1 MRGDGGVLES
11 DARPSVASP
20 SGSIQMIR
28 RDLRHCLK
36 VAEGHR
42 LWLRVR
48 LPAAERTMRE
58 ANLTLIQT
66 FFIVARDGSYSAAAR
81 KLGMSYQ
88 SAANHVRR
96 LEQVLEER
104 LVLSEQG
111 AKTVT
116 LTPRGRSLYK
126 LLLPELDTV
135 LARLDRT
142 LDKERPVLRIGL
154 PQAIFYYLLPPIL
167 ARFRELFP
175 QVEILAYE
183 RDTSLPEMIKD
194 GSLDLC
200 ITERYFGDPNVPQH
214 LVCTYRPALV
224 FPTAWGAAP
233 APGAIREWAQ
243 GRPFVTYEP
252 GQLLRNL
259 AIDYLRPDGSEMEIA
274 ISTSGSSSVKRC
286 VEAGI
291 GFAIIPAWCLDGGE
305 TSIAGLEI
313 AELPEIPIYF
323 GEASFLA
330 RNPYVVTLRQL
341 CGNLMQ
347 TAPVP

>member
-1 MRGDGGVLES
+1 
-11 DARPSVASP
+11 
-20 SGSIQMIR
+20 
-28 RDLRHCLK
+28 
-36 VAEGHR
+36 
-42 LWLRVR
+42 
-48 LPAAERTMRE
+48 MRE

-167 ARFRELFP
+167 ARALRSSP
-175 QVEILAYE
+175 AASRRSSPSSTAPRSMPIPK
-183 RDTSLPEMIKD
+183 RSR
-194 GSLDLC
+194 GSPP
-200 ITERYFGDPNVPQH
+200 ISR
-214 LVCTYRPALV
+214 RPPIGRCRRKARRSR
-224 FPTAWGAAP
+224 PPGP
-233 APGAIREWAQ
+233 A
-243 GRPFVTYEP
+243 
-252 GQLLRNL
+252 
-259 AIDYLRPDGSEMEIA
+259 
-274 ISTSGSSSVKRC
+274 
-286 VEAGI
+286 
-291 GFAIIPAWCLDGGE
+291 
-305 TSIAGLEI
+305 
-313 AELPEIPIYF
+313 IPISPA
-323 GEASFLA
+323 GSRSTPPPTSSRA
-330 RNPYVVTLRQL
+330 TL
-341 CGNLMQ
+341 
-347 TAPVP
+347 P

>member
-1 MRGDGGVLES
+1 
-11 DARPSVASP
+11 
-20 SGSIQMIR
+20 
-28 RDLRHCLK
+28 
-36 VAEGHR
+36 
-42 LWLRVR
+42 
-48 LPAAERTMRE
+48 MRE

-96 LEQVLEER
+96 LEQLLSER
-104 LVLSEQG
+104 LVVSEQG

-126 LLLPELDTV
+126 LLLPELDTM
-135 LARLDRT
+135 LTRLDRT
-142 LDKERPVLRIGL
+142 LQKERPVLRIGL
-154 PQAIFYYLLPPIL
+154 PQAIFFYLMPPIL
-167 ARFRELFP
+167 AQFRALFP
-175 QVEILAYE
+175 QVEIIAFE
-183 RDTSLPEMIKD
+183 RDTALPEMNRD

-224 FPTAWGAAP
+224 LPREWGAP
-233 APGAIREWAQ
+233 PQGEIRQWLQ

-259 AIDYLRPDGSEMEIA
+259 AIDYLQASDTEMEIA

-286 VEAGI
+286 VEAGL
-291 GFAIIPAWCLDGGE
+291 GYAIIPAWCIDGTE
-305 TSIAGLEI
+305 TTITAIGLP
-313 AELPEIPIYF
+313 ELPEIPIYF

-330 RNPYVVTLRQL
+330 QNPYVVALRQL
-341 CGNLMQ
+341 CVGFTSVMG
-347 TAPVP
+347 

>member
-1 MRGDGGVLES
+1 
-11 DARPSVASP
+11 
-20 SGSIQMIR
+20 
-28 RDLRHCLK
+28 
-36 VAEGHR
+36 
-42 LWLRVR
+42 
-48 LPAAERTMRE
+48 MRE

-96 LEQVLEER
+96 LEQLLSER
-104 LVLSEQG
+104 LVVSEQG

-126 LLLPELDTV
+126 LLLPELDTM
-135 LARLDRT
+135 LTRLERT
-142 LDKERPVLRIGL
+142 LQKERPVLRIGL
-154 PQAIFYYLLPPIL
+154 PQAIFFYLMPPIL
-167 ARFRELFP
+167 AQFRALFP
-175 QVEILAYE
+175 QVEIIAFE
-183 RDTSLPEMIKD
+183 RDTALPEMIRD

-224 FPTAWGAAP
+224 LP
-233 APGAIREWAQ
+233 REWGEPPRGEIRQWVQ

-259 AIDYLRPDGSEMEIA
+259 AIDYLQPDDTEMEIA

-286 VEAGI
+286 VEAGL
-291 GFAIIPAWCLDGGE
+291 GYAIIPAWCMDGSE
-305 TSIAGLEI
+305 TTITAIDLP
-313 AELPEIPIYF
+313 ELPEIPIYF

-330 RNPYVVTLRQL
+330 RNPYVVALRQL
-341 CGNLMQ
+341 CVGFTSVMG
-347 TAPVP
+347 

>member
-1 MRGDGGVLES
+1 
-11 DARPSVASP
+11 
-20 SGSIQMIR
+20 
-28 RDLRHCLK
+28 
-36 VAEGHR
+36 
-42 LWLRVR
+42 
-48 LPAAERTMRE
+48 MRE

-96 LEQVLEER
+96 LEQMLGER
-104 LVLSEQG
+104 LVISEQG
-111 AKTVT
+111 AKTVL

-135 LARLDRT
+135 LTRLDRT
-142 LDKERPVLRIGL
+142 LQKERPVLRIGL
-154 PQAIFYYLLPPIL
+154 PQAIFFYLMPPIL
-167 ARFRELFP
+167 ARFRALYP
-175 QVEILAYE
+175 QVEIIAYE
-183 RDTSLPEMIKD
+183 RDTALPEMIKD

-224 FPTAWGAAP
+224 LPREWGVPP
-233 APGAIREWAQ
+233 AGGIRQWAQ

-259 AIDYLRPDGSEMEIA
+259 AIDYLRPDDAEMEIA

-286 VEAGI
+286 VEAGL
-291 GFAIIPAWCLDGGE
+291 GYAVIPAWCLDGSE
-305 TSIAGLEI
+305 TTIAMVDI
-313 AELPEIPIYF
+313 PELPEIPIYF

-341 CGNLMQ
+341 CVGL
-347 TAPVP
+347 TAAIGTTPPPSEDGL

>member
-1 MRGDGGVLES
+1 
-11 DARPSVASP
+11 
-20 SGSIQMIR
+20 
-28 RDLRHCLK
+28 
-36 VAEGHR
+36 
-42 LWLRVR
+42 
-48 LPAAERTMRE
+48 MRE

-96 LEQVLEER
+96 LEQLLGER
-104 LVLSEQG
+104 LVVSEQG

-126 LLLPELDTV
+126 LLLPELDTM
-135 LARLDRT
+135 LTRLDHT
-142 LDKERPVLRIGL
+142 LQKERPVLRVGL
-154 PQAIFYYLLPPIL
+154 PQAIFFYLMPPIL
-167 ARFRELFP
+167 TQFRELHP
-175 QVEILAYE
+175 QVEIIAYE
-183 RDTSLPEMIKD
+183 RDTALPEMIRD

-224 FPTAWGAAP
+224 LPRDWGP
-233 APGAIREWAQ
+233 APTENIRQWAQ
-243 GRPFVTYEP
+243 GRPFITYEP

-259 AIDYLRPDGSEMEIA
+259 AIDYLQSGDTEMEIA

-286 VEAGI
+286 VEAGL
-291 GFAIIPAWCLDGGE
+291 GYAIIPSWCMDGTETTITSVDLLD
-305 TSIAGLEI
+305 
-313 AELPEIPIYF
+313 LPEIPIYF

-330 RNPYVVTLRQL
+330 RNPYVMALRQL
-341 CGNLMQ
+341 CVGL
-347 TAPVP
+347 TSATRARADAI

>member
-1 MRGDGGVLES
+1 
-11 DARPSVASP
+11 
-20 SGSIQMIR
+20 
-28 RDLRHCLK
+28 
-36 VAEGHR
+36 
-42 LWLRVR
+42 
-48 LPAAERTMRE
+48 MRE

-96 LEQVLEER
+96 LEQLLSER
-104 LVLSEQG
+104 LVVSEQG

-126 LLLPELDTV
+126 LLLPELDTM
-135 LARLDRT
+135 LTRLDRT
-142 LDKERPVLRIGL
+142 LQKERPVLRIGL
-154 PQAIFYYLLPPIL
+154 PQAIFFYLMPPIL
-167 ARFRELFP
+167 GQFRALFP
-175 QVEILAYE
+175 QVEIIAFE
-183 RDTSLPEMIKD
+183 RDTALPEMIRD

-224 FPTAWGAAP
+224 FPREWGAP
-233 APGAIREWAQ
+233 PQGEIRQWVQ

-259 AIDYLRPDGSEMEIA
+259 AIDYLQAGDIEMEIA

-286 VEAGI
+286 VEAGL
-291 GFAIIPAWCLDGGE
+291 GYAIIPAWCIDGTE
-305 TSIAGLEI
+305 TTITAIGLP
-313 AELPEIPIYF
+313 ELPEIPIYF

-330 RNPYVVTLRQL
+330 RNPYVVALRQL
-341 CGNLMQ
+341 CVGFTSVMG
-347 TAPVP
+347 

>member
-1 MRGDGGVLES
+1 MTG
-11 DARPSVASP
+11 RPTV
-20 SGSIQMIR
+20 GI
-28 RDLRHCLK
+28 
-36 VAEGHR
+36 
-42 LWLRVR
+42 
-48 LPAAERTMRE
+48 MRE

-96 LEQVLEER
+96 LEQLLAER
-104 LVLSEQG
+104 LVVSEQG

-135 LARLDRT
+135 LTRLDRT
-142 LDKERPVLRIGL
+142 LQKERPVLRIGL
-154 PQAIFYYLLPPIL
+154 PQAIFFYLMPPIL
-167 ARFRELFP
+167 ARFRELFA
-175 QVEILAYE
+175 QVEIIAYE
-183 RDTSLPEMIKD
+183 RDTALSEMIKD

-214 LVCTYRPALV
+214 LICTYRPALV
-224 FPTAWGAAP
+224 VP
-233 APGAIREWAQ
+233 REW
-243 GRPFVTYEP
+243 GRPPAGALREWVRERPFITYEP

-259 AIDYLRPDGSEMEIA
+259 AIDYLSPEGAEMEIA

-286 VEAGI
+286 VEAGL
-291 GFAIIPAWCLDGGE
+291 GYAIIPAWCMDGTE
-305 TSIAGLEI
+305 TTITAIDLP
-313 AELPEIPIYF
+313 ELPEIPIYF

-330 RNPYVVTLRQL
+330 RNPYVVALRQL
-341 CGNLMQ
+341 CVGF
-347 TAPVP
+347 TSAVG

>member
-1 MRGDGGVLES
+1 
-11 DARPSVASP
+11 
-20 SGSIQMIR
+20 
-28 RDLRHCLK
+28 
-36 VAEGHR
+36 
-42 LWLRVR
+42 
-48 LPAAERTMRE
+48 MRE

-96 LEQVLEER
+96 LEQLLGER
-104 LVLSEQG
+104 LVVSEQG
-111 AKTVT
+111 AKTVA

-126 LLLPELDTV
+126 LLLPELDTM

-142 LDKERPVLRIGL
+142 LQKERPVLRVGL
-154 PQAIFYYLLPPIL
+154 PQAIFFYLMPPIL
-167 ARFRELFP
+167 AQFRALFP
-175 QVEILAYE
+175 QVEIIAFE
-183 RDTSLPEMIKD
+183 RDTALPEMIRD

-224 FPTAWGAAP
+224 LPRDWGAP
-233 APGAIREWAQ
+233 PHGEIRPWLK

-259 AIDYLRPDGSEMEIA
+259 AIDYLQTDDAEMEIA

-286 VEAGI
+286 VEAGL
-291 GFAIIPAWCLDGGE
+291 GYAIIPAWCIEGTE
-305 TSIAGLEI
+305 TTISTVDLP
-313 AELPEIPIYF
+313 ELPEIPIYF

-330 RNPYVVTLRQL
+330 RNPYVTALRQL
-341 CGNLMQ
+341 CVGL
-347 TAPVP
+347 TSAIDA

>member
-1 MRGDGGVLES
+1 MTG
-11 DARPSVASP
+11 RPTV
-20 SGSIQMIR
+20 GI
-28 RDLRHCLK
+28 
-36 VAEGHR
+36 
-42 LWLRVR
+42 
-48 LPAAERTMRE
+48 MRE

-96 LEQVLEER
+96 LEQLLAER
-104 LVLSEQG
+104 LVVSEQG

-135 LARLDRT
+135 LTRLDRT
-142 LDKERPVLRIGL
+142 LQKERPVLRIGL
-154 PQAIFYYLLPPIL
+154 PQAIFFYLMPPIL

-175 QVEILAYE
+175 QVEIIAYE
-183 RDTSLPEMIKD
+183 RDTALSEMIKD

-214 LVCTYRPALV
+214 LICTYRPALV
-224 FPTAWGAAP
+224 VP
-233 APGAIREWAQ
+233 REW
-243 GRPFVTYEP
+243 GRPPAGALREWVRERPFITYEP

-259 AIDYLRPDGSEMEIA
+259 AIDYLCPEGAEMEIA

-286 VEAGI
+286 VEAGL
-291 GFAIIPAWCLDGGE
+291 GYAIIPAWCMDGTE
-305 TSIAGLEI
+305 TTITAIDLP
-313 AELPEIPIYF
+313 ELPEIPIYF

-330 RNPYVVTLRQL
+330 RNPYVVALRQL
-341 CGNLMQ
+341 CVGF
-347 TAPVP
+347 TSAVG

>member
-1 MRGDGGVLES
+1 
-11 DARPSVASP
+11 
-20 SGSIQMIR
+20 
-28 RDLRHCLK
+28 
-36 VAEGHR
+36 
-42 LWLRVR
+42 
-48 LPAAERTMRE
+48 MRE

-96 LEQVLEER
+96 LEQLLSER
-104 LVLSEQG
+104 LVVSEQG

-126 LLLPELDTV
+126 LLLPELDTM
-135 LARLDRT
+135 LTRLDRT
-142 LDKERPVLRIGL
+142 LQKERPVLRIGL
-154 PQAIFYYLLPPIL
+154 PQAIFFYLMPPIL
-167 ARFRELFP
+167 AQFRALFP
-175 QVEILAYE
+175 QVEIIAFE
-183 RDTSLPEMIKD
+183 RDTALPEMIRD

-224 FPTAWGAAP
+224 LPREWGAP
-233 APGAIREWAQ
+233 PQGEIRQWVQ

-259 AIDYLRPDGSEMEIA
+259 AIDYLQAGDTEMEIA

-286 VEAGI
+286 VEAGL
-291 GFAIIPAWCLDGGE
+291 GYAIIPAWCIDGTE
-305 TSIAGLEI
+305 TTITAIDLP
-313 AELPEIPIYF
+313 ELPEIPIYF

-330 RNPYVVTLRQL
+330 RNPYVVALRQL
-341 CGNLMQ
+341 CVGFTSVMG
-347 TAPVP
+347 

>member
-1 MRGDGGVLES
+1 
-11 DARPSVASP
+11 
-20 SGSIQMIR
+20 
-28 RDLRHCLK
+28 
-36 VAEGHR
+36 
-42 LWLRVR
+42 
-48 LPAAERTMRE
+48 MRE

-96 LEQVLEER
+96 LEQLLSER
-104 LVLSEQG
+104 LVVSEQG

-126 LLLPELDTV
+126 LLLPELDTM
-135 LARLDRT
+135 LTRLDRT
-142 LDKERPVLRIGL
+142 LQKERPVLRIGL
-154 PQAIFYYLLPPIL
+154 PQAIFFYLMPPIL
-167 ARFRELFP
+167 AQFRALFP
-175 QVEILAYE
+175 QVEIIAFE
-183 RDTSLPEMIKD
+183 RDTALPEMIRD

-224 FPTAWGAAP
+224 LPREWGAP
-233 APGAIREWAQ
+233 PQGEIRQWLQ

-259 AIDYLRPDGSEMEIA
+259 AIDYLQASDTEMEIA

-286 VEAGI
+286 VEAGL
-291 GFAIIPAWCLDGGE
+291 GYAIIPAWCIDGTE
-305 TSIAGLEI
+305 TTITAIGLP
-313 AELPEIPIYF
+313 ELPEIPIYF

-330 RNPYVVTLRQL
+330 QNPYVVALRQL
-341 CGNLMQ
+341 CVGFTSVMG
-347 TAPVP
+347 

>member
-1 MRGDGGVLES
+1 
-11 DARPSVASP
+11 
-20 SGSIQMIR
+20 
-28 RDLRHCLK
+28 
-36 VAEGHR
+36 
-42 LWLRVR
+42 
-48 LPAAERTMRE
+48 MRE

-96 LEQVLEER
+96 LEQLLGER
-104 LVLSEQG
+104 LVVSEQG

-135 LARLDRT
+135 LTRLDRT
-142 LDKERPVLRIGL
+142 LQKERPVLRVGL
-154 PQAIFYYLLPPIL
+154 PQAIFFYLMPPIL

-175 QVEILAYE
+175 QVEIIAYE
-183 RDTSLPEMIKD
+183 RDTALPEMIRD

-224 FPTAWGAAP
+224 FP
-233 APGAIREWAQ
+233 REWGTPPAGEIRQWVQ

-259 AIDYLRPDGSEMEIA
+259 AVDYLQPGETEMEIA

-286 VEAGI
+286 VEAGL
-291 GFAIIPAWCLDGGE
+291 GYAIIPAWCIDGTE
-305 TSIAGLEI
+305 TTIAMIDLPD
-313 AELPEIPIYF
+313 LPEIPIYF

-330 RNPYVVTLRQL
+330 RNPYVVALRQL
-341 CGNLMQ
+341 CVSLTSAMDTMASSTKPHDSPSSGRALCMNFGG
-347 TAPVP
+347 

>member
-1 MRGDGGVLES
+1 MTGT
-11 DARPSVASP
+11 
-20 SGSIQMIR
+20 
-28 RDLRHCLK
+28 K
-36 VAEGHR
+36 
-42 LWLRVR
+42 
-48 LPAAERTMRE
+48 RTMRE

-96 LEQVLEER
+96 LEQTLGER
-104 LVLSEQG
+104 LVVSEQG
-111 AKTVT
+111 AKTVA

-135 LARLDRT
+135 LTRLERT
-142 LDKERPVLRIGL
+142 LQKERPVLRIGL

-167 ARFRELFP
+167 VRFRELFP
-175 QVEILAYE
+175 HVEIIAYE
-183 RDTSLPEMIKD
+183 RDTVLSEMIKD

-224 FPTAWGAAP
+224 YPRGWEAP
-233 APGAIREWAQ
+233 APGGIREWAS
-243 GRPFVTYEP
+243 GRPFATYEP

-259 AIDYLRPDGSEMEIA
+259 AIDYLQLDGAEMEIA

-286 VEAGI
+286 VEAGL
-291 GFAIIPAWCLDGGE
+291 GYSIIPAWCVDGSE
-305 TSIAGLEI
+305 TTIDMVDI
-313 AELPEIPIYF
+313 PDLPEIPIYF

-330 RNPYVVTLRQL
+330 RNPYVATLRQL
-341 CGNLMQ
+341 CVGL
-347 TAPVP
+347 TSVVWGRAPRSDGTTTEPATLP

>member
-1 MRGDGGVLES
+1 
-11 DARPSVASP
+11 
-20 SGSIQMIR
+20 
-28 RDLRHCLK
+28 
-36 VAEGHR
+36 
-42 LWLRVR
+42 
-48 LPAAERTMRE
+48 MRE

-96 LEQVLEER
+96 LEQLLSER
-104 LVLSEQG
+104 LVVSEQG

-126 LLLPELDTV
+126 LLLPELDTM
-135 LARLDRT
+135 LTRLERT
-142 LDKERPVLRIGL
+142 LQKERPVLRIGL
-154 PQAIFYYLLPPIL
+154 PQAIFFYLMPPIL
-167 ARFRELFP
+167 AQFRALFP
-175 QVEILAYE
+175 QVEIIAFE
-183 RDTSLPEMIKD
+183 RDTALPEMIRD

-224 FPTAWGAAP
+224 LP
-233 APGAIREWAQ
+233 REWGEPPQGEVRQWVQ

-259 AIDYLRPDGSEMEIA
+259 AIDYLQPDDTEMEIA

-286 VEAGI
+286 VEAGL
-291 GFAIIPAWCLDGGE
+291 GYAIIPAWCMDGSE
-305 TSIAGLEI
+305 TTITAIDLPEM
-313 AELPEIPIYF
+313 PEIPIYF

-330 RNPYVVTLRQL
+330 RNPYVVALRQL
-341 CGNLMQ
+341 CVGFTSVMG
-347 TAPVP
+347 

>member
-1 MRGDGGVLES
+1 MTGL
-11 DARPSVASP
+11 P
-20 SGSIQMIR
+20 
-28 RDLRHCLK
+28 
-36 VAEGHR
+36 AEG
-42 LWLRVR
+42 
-48 LPAAERTMRE
+48 TMRE

-96 LEQVLEER
+96 LEQLLAER
-104 LVLSEQG
+104 LVVPEQG
-111 AKTVT
+111 AKTVS

-135 LARLDRT
+135 LTRLDRT
-142 LDKERPVLRIGL
+142 LQKERPVLRVGL
-154 PQAIFYYLLPPIL
+154 PQAIFFYLMPPIL

-175 QVEILAYE
+175 QVEIIAFE
-183 RDTSLPEMIKD
+183 RDTALPEMIRD

-224 FPTAWGAAP
+224 FP
-233 APGAIREWAQ
+233 REWGTPPPGDIRSWVR

-259 AIDYLRPDGSEMEIA
+259 ATDYLRPGEDEMEIA

-286 VEAGI
+286 VEAGL
-291 GFAIIPAWCLDGGE
+291 GYAIIPAWCIDGTE
-305 TSIAGLEI
+305 TTVTAVDLP
-313 AELPEIPIYF
+313 ELPEIPIYF

-330 RNPYVVTLRQL
+330 RNPYVVALRQL
-341 CGNLMQ
+341 CAGLIPAGGVKRA
-347 TAPVP
+347 TADPGIADPR

>member
-1 MRGDGGVLES
+1 
-11 DARPSVASP
+11 
-20 SGSIQMIR
+20 
-28 RDLRHCLK
+28 
-36 VAEGHR
+36 
-42 LWLRVR
+42 
-48 LPAAERTMRE
+48 MRE

-96 LEQVLEER
+96 LEQLLAER
-104 LVLSEQG
+104 LVVSEQG

-135 LARLDRT
+135 LTRLDRT
-142 LDKERPVLRIGL
+142 LQKERPVLRIGL
-154 PQAIFYYLLPPIL
+154 PQAIFFYLMPPIL

-175 QVEILAYE
+175 QVEIIAYE
-183 RDTSLPEMIKD
+183 RDTALSEMIKD

-224 FPTAWGAAP
+224 SPRAWGPPPSAE
-233 APGAIREWAQ
+233 IREWVRE
-243 GRPFVTYEP
+243 RPFVTYEP

-259 AIDYLRPDGSEMEIA
+259 AIDYLQPDGAEMEIA

-286 VEAGI
+286 VEAGL
-291 GFAIIPAWCLDGGE
+291 GYAIIPAWCMDGTE
-305 TSIAGLEI
+305 TTITAIDLP
-313 AELPEIPIYF
+313 ELPEIPIYF

-330 RNPYVVTLRQL
+330 RNPYVVALRQL
-341 CGNLMQ
+341 CVGFTSAMG
-347 TAPVP
+347 

>member
-1 MRGDGGVLES
+1 
-11 DARPSVASP
+11 
-20 SGSIQMIR
+20 
-28 RDLRHCLK
+28 
-36 VAEGHR
+36 
-42 LWLRVR
+42 
-48 LPAAERTMRE
+48 MRE

-96 LEQVLEER
+96 LEQLLAER
-104 LVLSEQG
+104 LVVSEQG

-135 LARLDRT
+135 LTRLDRT
-142 LDKERPVLRIGL
+142 LQKERPVLRIGL
-154 PQAIFYYLLPPIL
+154 PQAIFFYLMPPIL

-175 QVEILAYE
+175 QVEIIAYE
-183 RDTSLPEMIKD
+183 RDTALSEMIKD

-214 LVCTYRPALV
+214 LICTYRPALV
-224 FPTAWGAAP
+224 SPRAWGPPSSAE
-233 APGAIREWAQ
+233 IREWVRE
-243 GRPFVTYEP
+243 RPFVTYEP

-259 AIDYLRPDGSEMEIA
+259 AIDYLQPDGGEMEIA

-286 VEAGI
+286 VEAGL
-291 GFAIIPAWCLDGGE
+291 GYAIIPAWCMDGTE
-305 TSIAGLEI
+305 TTITAIDLP
-313 AELPEIPIYF
+313 ELPEIPIYF

-330 RNPYVVTLRQL
+330 CNPYVVALRQL
-341 CGNLMQ
+341 CVGFTSAMG
-347 TAPVP
+347 

>member
-1 MRGDGGVLES
+1 
-11 DARPSVASP
+11 
-20 SGSIQMIR
+20 
-28 RDLRHCLK
+28 
-36 VAEGHR
+36 
-42 LWLRVR
+42 
-48 LPAAERTMRE
+48 MRE

-96 LEQVLEER
+96 LEQLLSER
-104 LVLSEQG
+104 LVVSEQG

-126 LLLPELDTV
+126 LLLPELDTM
-135 LARLDRT
+135 LTRLDRT
-142 LDKERPVLRIGL
+142 LQKERPVLRIGL
-154 PQAIFYYLLPPIL
+154 PQAIFFYLMPPIL
-167 ARFRELFP
+167 AQFRALFP
-175 QVEILAYE
+175 QVEIIAFE
-183 RDTSLPEMIKD
+183 RDTALPEMIRD

-224 FPTAWGAAP
+224 LPREWGAP
-233 APGAIREWAQ
+233 PQGEIRQWLQ

-259 AIDYLRPDGSEMEIA
+259 AIDYLQTGDTEMEIA

-286 VEAGI
+286 VEAGL
-291 GFAIIPAWCLDGGE
+291 GYAIIPAWCIDGTE
-305 TSIAGLEI
+305 TTITAIGLP
-313 AELPEIPIYF
+313 ELPEIPIYF

-330 RNPYVVTLRQL
+330 RNPYVVALRQL
-341 CGNLMQ
+341 CVGFTSVMG
-347 TAPVP
+347 

>member
-1 MRGDGGVLES
+1 MRD
-11 DARPSVASP
+11 
-20 SGSIQMIR
+20 
-28 RDLRHCLK
+28 
-36 VAEGHR
+36 
-42 LWLRVR
+42 
-48 LPAAERTMRE
+48 

-96 LEQVLEER
+96 LEQVLGER
-104 LVLSEQG
+104 LVVSEQG
-111 AKTVT
+111 AKTIV

-126 LLLPELDTV
+126 LLLPELDTM

-154 PQAIFYYLLPPIL
+154 PQAIFYYLLPPVL
-167 ARFRELFP
+167 TRFRERYP
-175 QVEILAYE
+175 QVEIVAYE
-183 RDTSLPEMIKD
+183 RDTALPEMIKD
-194 GSLDLC
+194 GSLDVC

-214 LVCTYRPALV
+214 LVCTYRPALI
-224 FPTAWGAAP
+224 FPAAWGDPPSAEGIRDWAA
-233 APGAIREWAQ
+233 

-259 AIDYLRPDGSEMEIA
+259 AVDYLKPQDSDVEIA

-286 VEAGI
+286 VEAGL
-291 GFAIIPAWCLDGGE
+291 GFAIIPEWCLADDERTITKMQLGG
-305 TSIAGLEI
+305 
-313 AELPEIPIYF
+313 LPEIPIYF

-330 RNPYVVTLRQL
+330 RNPYVVALRHL
-341 CGNLMQ
+341 CANL
-347 TAPVP
+347 V

>member
-1 MRGDGGVLES
+1 MTG
-11 DARPSVASP
+11 RPTV
-20 SGSIQMIR
+20 GI
-28 RDLRHCLK
+28 
-36 VAEGHR
+36 
-42 LWLRVR
+42 
-48 LPAAERTMRE
+48 MRE

-96 LEQVLEER
+96 LEQLLAER
-104 LVLSEQG
+104 LVVSEQG

-135 LARLDRT
+135 LTRLDRT
-142 LDKERPVLRIGL
+142 LQKERPVLRIGL
-154 PQAIFYYLLPPIL
+154 PQAIFFYLMPPIL

-175 QVEILAYE
+175 QVEIIAYE
-183 RDTSLPEMIKD
+183 RDTALSEMIKD

-214 LVCTYRPALV
+214 LICTYRPALV
-224 FPTAWGAAP
+224 VP
-233 APGAIREWAQ
+233 REW
-243 GRPFVTYEP
+243 GRPPAGALREWVRERPFITYEP

-259 AIDYLRPDGSEMEIA
+259 AIDYLSPEGAEMEIA

-286 VEAGI
+286 VEAGL
-291 GFAIIPAWCLDGGE
+291 GYAIIPAWCMDGTE
-305 TSIAGLEI
+305 TTITAIDLP
-313 AELPEIPIYF
+313 ELPEIPIYF

-330 RNPYVVTLRQL
+330 RNPYVVALRQL
-341 CGNLMQ
+341 CVGFTSAMG
-347 TAPVP
+347 

>member
-1 MRGDGGVLES
+1 
-11 DARPSVASP
+11 
-20 SGSIQMIR
+20 
-28 RDLRHCLK
+28 
-36 VAEGHR
+36 
-42 LWLRVR
+42 
-48 LPAAERTMRE
+48 MRE

-96 LEQVLEER
+96 LEQLLNER
-104 LVLSEQG
+104 LVVSEQG

-126 LLLPELDTV
+126 LLLPELDTM
-135 LARLDRT
+135 LTRLERT
-142 LDKERPVLRIGL
+142 LQKERPVLRIGL
-154 PQAIFYYLLPPIL
+154 PQAIFFYLMPPIL
-167 ARFRELFP
+167 AQFRALFP
-175 QVEILAYE
+175 QVEIIAFE
-183 RDTSLPEMIKD
+183 RDTALPEMIRD

-224 FPTAWGAAP
+224 LP
-233 APGAIREWAQ
+233 REWGEPPQGEIRQWVQ

-259 AIDYLRPDGSEMEIA
+259 AIDYLQPDDTEMEIA

-286 VEAGI
+286 VEAGL
-291 GFAIIPAWCLDGGE
+291 GYAIIPAWCMDGSE
-305 TSIAGLEI
+305 TTISAIDLP
-313 AELPEIPIYF
+313 ELPEIPIYF

-330 RNPYVVTLRQL
+330 RNPYVVALRQL
-341 CGNLMQ
+341 CVGFTSVMG
-347 TAPVP
+347 

>member
-1 MRGDGGVLES
+1 
-11 DARPSVASP
+11 
-20 SGSIQMIR
+20 
-28 RDLRHCLK
+28 
-36 VAEGHR
+36 
-42 LWLRVR
+42 
-48 LPAAERTMRE
+48 MRE

-96 LEQVLEER
+96 LEQLLAER
-104 LVLSEQG
+104 LVVSEQG

-135 LARLDRT
+135 LTRLDRT
-142 LDKERPVLRIGL
+142 LQKERPVLRIGL
-154 PQAIFYYLLPPIL
+154 PQAIFFYLMPPIL
-167 ARFRELFP
+167 AQFRVLFP
-175 QVEILAYE
+175 QVEIIAFE
-183 RDTSLPEMIKD
+183 RDTALPEMIRD

-224 FPTAWGAAP
+224 LPREWGAP
-233 APGAIREWAQ
+233 LRGEIKQWVQ

-259 AIDYLRPDGSEMEIA
+259 AIDYLQPGDTEMEIA

-286 VEAGI
+286 VEAGL
-291 GFAIIPAWCLDGGE
+291 GYAIIPAWCMDGTE
-305 TSIAGLEI
+305 TTITVIDLP
-313 AELPEIPIYF
+313 ELPEIPIYF

-330 RNPYVVTLRQL
+330 RNPYVVALRQL
-341 CGNLMQ
+341 CVGF
-347 TAPVP
+347 TSAIG

>member
-1 MRGDGGVLES
+1 
-11 DARPSVASP
+11 
-20 SGSIQMIR
+20 
-28 RDLRHCLK
+28 
-36 VAEGHR
+36 
-42 LWLRVR
+42 
-48 LPAAERTMRE
+48 MRE

-96 LEQVLEER
+96 LEQLLSER
-104 LVLSEQG
+104 LVVSEQG

-126 LLLPELDTV
+126 LLLPELDTM
-135 LARLDRT
+135 LTRLERT
-142 LDKERPVLRIGL
+142 LQKERPVLRIGL
-154 PQAIFYYLLPPIL
+154 PQAIFFYLMPPIL
-167 ARFRELFP
+167 AQFRALFP
-175 QVEILAYE
+175 QVEIIAFE
-183 RDTSLPEMIKD
+183 RDTALPEMIRD

-224 FPTAWGAAP
+224 LPREWGAP
-233 APGAIREWAQ
+233 PQGEIRRWVQ

-259 AIDYLRPDGSEMEIA
+259 AIDYLQPDDTEMEIA

-286 VEAGI
+286 VEAGL
-291 GFAIIPAWCLDGGE
+291 GYAIIPAWCMDGSE
-305 TSIAGLEI
+305 TTITAIDLP
-313 AELPEIPIYF
+313 ELPEIPIYF

-330 RNPYVVTLRQL
+330 RNPYVVALRQL
-341 CGNLMQ
+341 CVGFTSVMG
-347 TAPVP
+347 

>member
-1 MRGDGGVLES
+1 
-11 DARPSVASP
+11 
-20 SGSIQMIR
+20 
-28 RDLRHCLK
+28 
-36 VAEGHR
+36 
-42 LWLRVR
+42 
-48 LPAAERTMRE
+48 MRE

-96 LEQVLEER
+96 LEQLLSER
-104 LVLSEQG
+104 LVVSEQG

-126 LLLPELDTV
+126 LLLPELDTM
-135 LARLDRT
+135 LTRLDRT
-142 LDKERPVLRIGL
+142 LQKERPVLRIGL
-154 PQAIFYYLLPPIL
+154 PQAIFFYLMPPIL
-167 ARFRELFP
+167 AQFRALFP
-175 QVEILAYE
+175 QVEIIAFE
-183 RDTSLPEMIKD
+183 RDTALPEMIRD

-214 LVCTYRPALV
+214 LVCTYWPALV
-224 FPTAWGAAP
+224 FPREWGAP
-233 APGAIREWAQ
+233 PQGEIRQWVQ

-259 AIDYLRPDGSEMEIA
+259 AIDYLQAGDTEMEIA

-286 VEAGI
+286 VEAGL
-291 GFAIIPAWCLDGGE
+291 GYAIIPAWCIDGTE
-305 TSIAGLEI
+305 TTITAIDLP
-313 AELPEIPIYF
+313 ELPEIPIYF

-330 RNPYVVTLRQL
+330 RNPYVVALRQL
-341 CGNLMQ
+341 CVGFTSVMG
-347 TAPVP
+347 

>member
-1 MRGDGGVLES
+1 
-11 DARPSVASP
+11 
-20 SGSIQMIR
+20 
-28 RDLRHCLK
+28 
-36 VAEGHR
+36 
-42 LWLRVR
+42 
-48 LPAAERTMRE
+48 MRE

-96 LEQVLEER
+96 LEQLLAER
-104 LVLSEQG
+104 LVVSEQG

-135 LARLDRT
+135 LTRLDRT
-142 LDKERPVLRIGL
+142 LQKERPVLRIGL
-154 PQAIFYYLLPPIL
+154 PQAIFFYLMPPIL

-175 QVEILAYE
+175 QVEIIAYE
-183 RDTSLPEMIKD
+183 RDTALSEMIKD

-214 LVCTYRPALV
+214 LICTYRPALV
-224 FPTAWGAAP
+224 VP
-233 APGAIREWAQ
+233 REW
-243 GRPFVTYEP
+243 GRPPAGALREWVRERPFITYEP

-259 AIDYLRPDGSEMEIA
+259 AIDYLSPEGAEMEIA

-286 VEAGI
+286 VEAGL
-291 GFAIIPAWCLDGGE
+291 GYAIIPAWCMDGTE
-305 TSIAGLEI
+305 TTITAIDLP
-313 AELPEIPIYF
+313 ELPEIPIYF

-330 RNPYVVTLRQL
+330 RNPYVVALRQL
-341 CGNLMQ
+341 CVGF
-347 TAPVP
+347 TSAVG